1 VNFLQSITLDR
12 GIEILVVILSL
23 AYVGLIAV
31 NRRSGWWFGIAAS
44 LLSVWLFIRVNLF
57 AESVLYVYYVVMG
70 CYGAYFWKYGTQSN
84 QLPLITV
91 RTFRFHV
98 SVIGLS
104 IVLIFV
110 LAEALKQ
117 IGSSNVYGDAATTV
131 LSFIAT
137 WMVAKRILENW
148 IYWVVIDL
156 FSVWLYHDR
165 GLPVYALLMLAYS
178 IIAGIGFILW
188 WRQFREQ
195 EPPPSAAA

>member
-1 VNFLQSITLDR
+1 MSFLQSITLDR

-44 LLSVWLFIRVNLF
+44 LLSVWLFIRVNYF
-57 AESVLYVYYVVMG
+57 AEAVLYVYYVVMG

-84 QLPLITV
+84 QLPRITV
-91 RTFRFHV
+91 RPFRFHV
-98 SVIGLS
+98 CVIALC
-104 IVLIFV
+104 ILLTFA

-131 LSFIAT
+131 FSFVAT

-148 IYWVVIDL
+148 IYWIVIDL
-156 FSVWLYHDR
+156 FSVWLYHDKD
-165 GLPVYALLMLAYS
+165 LTIYALLMLAYS
-178 IIAGIGFILW
+178 FIAGAGFILW

-195 EPPPSAAA
+195 KPPPPAAA